1 MKKLIN
7 IKISSGRKYTAHGR
21 TIIGA
26 RLFFLAM
33 VMLFSGCYKEQHFGF
48 PGPFD
53 EEQRIP
59 DSLPFP
65 FDENREAGVWLMRD
79 GEPNY
84 DKVLFKGY
92 TDFYAAGDTLSWA
105 KEPHGMR
112 LIPHRNYYP
121 ITNADHFGG
130 NPNSFQFNWVHSK
143 YFVPVGPG
151 KSFYMYTRL
160 TVGTFAGTAFG
171 LFLGVNWETGQNF
184 VLGMDGASAIAPMFF
199 VDLYG
204 TTASVNPSQG
214 WPTVNEVIVPGIPAD
229 IEVII
234 HDALFYVK
242 VNGTLCFQ
250 FKLPGDVFFFTP
262 QIRPWRNFITV
273 HDYYIESPEA
283 FTVDYAMHEYE
294 HGYSRIQAPALAQ
307 AQNGDLLLFA
317 EGRSNPRSAAE
328 RIAQQTMP
336 AGDTDIIMRR
346 STSQGTSWEESISV
360 IAGQGSGQT
369 YGFPQVVTTTDG
381 RVVLHYSQLPGHMQS
396 DNYVFD
402 ASQQRVY
409 QVVSTDNGQTWS
421 APIEI
426 TAQLVTDAG
435 YLRSG
440 PGHGIELRSEAF
452 RNRLVMPLVY
462 GGRQVR
468 AALSDDGGQ
477 SWRLSSPI
485 AGNNRLSGAIVELD
499 DSRLMMVLGHSNT
512 TPRSRLVA
520 YSSDGGETWTAP
532 VSIGTAVGTGD
543 FGHMF
548 HAAVVKAGD
557 GAVHLFTPTN
567 RESDSQ
573 TYNGPA
579 YGVTPMMFSSTD
591 GGQSFGQGTPLF
603 NRMAYRTYAAPIG
616 AMDAVALADGTVI
629 IVGEGGIES
638 PREGIVVYRK

>member
-1 MKKLIN
+1 MEIL
-7 IKISSGRKYTAHGR
+7 SGRKDKYTAHGR
-21 TIIGA
+21 TLLGVWS
-26 RLFFLAM
+26 FFLAL
-33 VMLFSGCYKEQHFGF
+33 VTLFSGCYKEQHFGF
-48 PGPFD
+48 PGPFE
-53 EEQRIP
+53 EEQRMP

-65 FDENREAGVWLMRD
+65 FDENREAGVWLMRN

-84 DKVLFKGY
+84 DKILFKGY
-92 TDFYAAGDTLSWA
+92 TDFFAAGDTLSWV
-105 KEPHGMR
+105 KEPNGMR

-204 TTASVNPSQG
+204 TTASVDPNQG

-229 IEVII
+229 IEVVI

-250 FKLPGDVFFFTP
+250 FKLPGDLFYFTP

-273 HDYYIESPEA
+273 HDYYIESSDA

-294 HGYSRIQAPALAQ
+294 QGYNRIQAPALAL
-307 AQNGDLLLFA
+307 AANGDLLLFA

-346 STSQGTSWEESISV
+346 SSSQGTSWDESIAV
-360 IAGQGSGQT
+360 IAGQGSDQT
-369 YGFPQVVTTTDG
+369 YAFPQVVTTSEG
-381 RVVLHYSQLPGHMQS
+381 RIVLHYSALPGHVQNNS
-396 DNYVFD
+396 YVFD

-409 QVVSTDNGQTWS
+409 QVVSADNGQTWS
-421 APIEI
+421 APVEI
-426 TAQLVTDAG
+426 TDQLVTNTG
-435 YLRSG
+435 YVRSG
-440 PGHGIELRSEAF
+440 PGHGIELRSAAY

-462 GGRQVR
+462 GGTQVR

-477 SWRLSSPI
+477 SWRLSQPI
-485 AGNNRLSGAIVELD
+485 AGNNRLSGAVIELD
-499 DSRLMMVLGHSNT
+499 DSRLMMVLGHTNT
-512 TPRSRLVA
+512 TPRNRLVA

-532 VSIGTAVGTGD
+532 VNISAVVGTGD

-548 HAAVVKAGD
+548 HAAAVKSGD
-557 GAVHLFTPTN
+557 GSVHLITPTN

-579 YGVTPMMFSSTD
+579 YGVTPMIFSSTD
-591 GGQSFGQGTPLF
+591 GGQSFGQGAPLF